1 MGLFW
6 KRKSGDQFVSLKLN
20 EPLPEKASEK
30 MPEETVQT
38 AADRTSD
45 AGPAQAPS
53 LSREGKAAL
62 SNVPPPA
69 SPPVIE
75 AVPTAGGPTPM
86 PSESLEPKRPGGGLR
101 HSAPERESEVA
112 EVSRA
117 QQKPVATVPI
127 NPNAVTTV
135 RRTHGGDL

>member
-53 LSREGKAAL
+53 LSRQGEAAL
-62 SNVPPPA
+62 SNVPPSA

-75 AVPTAGGPTPM
+75 AVPT
-86 PSESLEPKRPGGGLR
+86 GGGFG
-101 HSAPERESEVA
+101 A
-112 EVSRA
+112 EKQRGFGQNGGTGGRGAEYRRSRGA
-117 QQKPVATVPI
+117 
-127 NPNAVTTV
+127 
-135 RRTHGGDL
+135 L

>member
-38 AADRTSD
+38 AADRKSD
-45 AGPAQAPS
+45 ASAVATVS
-53 LSREGKAAL
+53 LSREEQAAL
-62 SNVPPPA
+62 SNIPTSSA
-69 SPPVIE
+69 SPSVIE
-75 AVPTAGGPTPM
+75 AVPTGGGPTPM

-101 HSAPERESEVA
+101 HSAP
-112 EVSRA
+112 
-117 QQKPVATVPI
+117 Q
-127 NPNAVTTV
+127 
-135 RRTHGGDL
+135 